1 MDIKSWLENNRSR
14 IIFQKM
20 NIEELGLN
28 LIKITPKE
36 EAPNYSFTFGK
47 DETDGHIL
55 LEIPSALGEGDD
67 FIYNPNKAW
76 LASVVSDIRGNYL
89 LDFSDSAEIA
99 DASAAQSV
107 CYAIS
112 RVFDKALEVKEAVE
126 DALSATS
133 DNNLVNMGVKG
144 VAVPY
149 VSDVDSGEIKY
160 TWLEGNFEETN
171 AESFAEALVD
181 QEVEKI
187 LNAFSEVYAI
197 AEDFFISLEEEESMA
212 QRRDD

>member
-20 NIEELGLN
+20 NIEELGPN

-47 DETDGHIL
+47 DETDGHIIL
-55 LEIPSALGEGDD
+55 PIPSALGEGDD
-67 FIYNPNKAW
+67 FIYSPNKTW
-76 LASVVSDIRGNYL
+76 LASAVADIRGDYL
-89 LDFSDSAEIA
+89 LEFSDSAEIT
-99 DASAAQSV
+99 DASAAQST

-112 RVFDKALEVKEAVE
+112 RVFDKALEVKESVE

-133 DNNLVNMGVKG
+133 DNNFVNMGVKS

-149 VSDVDSGEIKY
+149 VSDVNSGEIKY
-160 TWLEGNFEETN
+160 TWFEGDSEETN

-181 QEVEKI
+181 REVEKI
-187 LNAFSEVYAI
+187 LNAISEVYAI
-197 AEDFFISLEEEESMA
+197 AEDLFISLEEESMA
-212 QRRDD
+212 SGRED